1 MKLSPRSG
9 HDNAAFPSVEKR
21 DSYIILQASDLLAD
35 AGLGEA
41 EMLGGARERATFDH
55 FEVGC
60 QVIEVH

>member
-1 MKLSPRSG
+1 MKLSACTG
-9 HDNAAFPSVEKR
+9 HDNAAFPSIEKR
-21 DSYIILQASDLLAD
+21 DTYIILQPSDLLAD